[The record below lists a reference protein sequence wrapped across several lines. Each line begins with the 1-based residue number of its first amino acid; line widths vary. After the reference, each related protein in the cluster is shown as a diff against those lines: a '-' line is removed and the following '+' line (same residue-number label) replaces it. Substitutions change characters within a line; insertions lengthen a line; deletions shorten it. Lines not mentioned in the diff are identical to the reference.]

1 VGIILFL
8 LVLMMILGKVW
19 RFYVESAE
27 SIERV
32 HALEPWYWFVF
43 LNLSL
48 CLITS
53 NYDEGFMLVGLLIQ
67 LTLSVWFAIS
77 VVWIIKSCEHKNISE
92 HESWFV
98 KGRIVKFCYRCGTRL
113 PDDFE
118 GHPIKD
124 YSWQNIYFQIP
135 PHLFDFIGFWL
146 AQSMMVL
153 ISLFLVLR
161 YLKRPGPQ
169 HEAVLIAII
178 LVVLAPP
185 LVYYFGRFR
194 SYLSETKGLIWWED
208 LKSSF
213 VIWIVL
219 IALLLWLLHS
229 L

>member
-1 VGIILFL
+1 MGIILFL
-8 LVLMMILGKVW
+8 VVLLMILGKAW

-27 SIERV
+27 STERI
-32 HALEPWYWFVF
+32 HTLEPWYWFVF

-48 CLITS
+48 CIITS
-53 NYDEGFMLVGLLIQ
+53 NYDQGFLLVGILIQ
-67 LTLSVWFAIS
+67 LTLSVWFSLSI
-77 VVWIIKSCEHKNISE
+77 VWIIKSCQHKNIST
-92 HESWFV
+92 HESWFI

-113 PDDFE
+113 PDDFD
-118 GHPIKD
+118 GHSIKD
-124 YSWQNIYFQIP
+124 FSWQNIYFQIP
-135 PHLFDFIGFWL
+135 PHLFDFISFWI
-146 AQSMMVL
+146 AQSIMVL

-185 LVYYFGRFR
+185 LIYYFGRFR
-194 SYLSETKGLIWWED
+194 RYLSETKGLIWWED

-213 VIWIVL
+213 VVWIAL